1 MRKEISR
8 GAEAVIFQDNFLG
21 RKVIVK
27 QRNPKKYRARELDE
41 KINSERIKK
50 EALMIHKAKKIGVR
64 TPFIFDLN
72 RKEKKIVMEFIEGK
86 TLKETLN
93 KKNLIYCKELGK
105 IISLMHKN
113 NLIHGDLTTS
123 NVIKAK
129 DKGKELVLIDFGLS
143 YESSKLEDKAVDLL
157 NLKKTFLA
165 THFKLKEGWQL
176 ILNEYEKESKIKISE
191 KIKEIEGR
199 ARYS

>member
-1 MRKEISR
+1 MKQLKH

-176 ILNEYEKESKIKISE
+176 ILNEYEKESGIKISE